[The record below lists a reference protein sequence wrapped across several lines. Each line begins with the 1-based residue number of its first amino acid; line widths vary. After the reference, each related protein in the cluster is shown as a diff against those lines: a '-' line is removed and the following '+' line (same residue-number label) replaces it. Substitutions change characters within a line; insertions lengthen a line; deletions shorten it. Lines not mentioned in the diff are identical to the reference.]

1 MSIYNFLERNGID
14 YQRFDHP
21 AVFTCEEADRLVPTM
36 PGIRSKNLFLRDRRG
51 TRHFLVIVPAEK
63 SVDLKA
69 LSQELSVHGLSLASP
84 ERLMKHLGVEAGSV
98 SFLSIYN
105 DLKGNIE
112 VVFDTKIWASESL
125 HCHPLINT
133 STLLIGHDGVVSI
146 LELTGHNYRSL
157 EVPARK
163 PG

>member
-1 MSIYNFLERNGID
+1 MTIFTFLEKNGID

-21 AVFTCEEADRLVPTM
+21 AVFTCEEADRLVPSM

-51 TRHFLVIVPAEK
+51 SRHFLVIVPAEK
-63 SVDLKA
+63 SVNLRA
-69 LSQELSVHGLSLASP
+69 LSQELGVPGLSFASP

-105 DLKGNIE
+105 NIKGNVE
-112 VVFDTKIWASESL
+112 VVFDTEIWASTHL
-125 HCHPLINT
+125 QCHPLINT
-133 STLLIGHDGVVSI
+133 STLLIGHDAVDSI
-146 LELTGHNYRSL
+146 LQLTGHNYHLL
-157 EVPARK
+157 EVPERK

>member
-1 MSIYNFLERNGID
+1 MSIYNF
-14 YQRFDHP
+14 
-21 AVFTCEEADRLVPTM
+21 
-36 PGIRSKNLFLRDRRG
+36 NLFLRDRRG
-51 TRHFLVIVPAEK
+51 KRHFLVIAAAEK

-69 LSQELSVHGLSLASP
+69 LSQELGVHGLSLASP
-84 ERLMKHLGVEAGSV
+84 ERLMQRLSVESGSV
-98 SFLSIYN
+98 SFIFIYN
-105 DLKGNIE
+105 DIEGNIE
-112 VVFDTKIWASESL
+112 VVYDTKIWTSERI

-146 LELTGHNYRSL
+146 LKLTGHHYQLL